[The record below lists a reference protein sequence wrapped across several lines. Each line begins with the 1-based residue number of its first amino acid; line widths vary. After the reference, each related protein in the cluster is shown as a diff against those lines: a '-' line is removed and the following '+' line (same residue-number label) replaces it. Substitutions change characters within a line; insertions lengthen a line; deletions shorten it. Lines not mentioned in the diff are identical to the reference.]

1 MDGIKRS
8 LRYWGRMVETTVG
21 MLLVF
26 LVLFGLLY
34 TIGADIGEAWK
45 YIASY
50 TPAVCVLS
58 MCVMGFTGMNNYLP
72 FTISMGSTR
81 RDSFI
86 GMEIMIHA
94 MACQLAVLSVLA
106 EFLQP
111 EESKVG
117 MARIVI
123 TCLFCSFFAAGLCNG
138 IGAVNMK
145 FGKIAGFVVYFIVA
159 IGGMFGIVFAGSLLG
174 LSLTQMF
181 NSIWTVLAAVL
192 LDLVAGVFCY
202 LASRKIEVRA

>member
-1 MDGIKRS
+1 MDGIKRN

-26 LVLFGLLY
+26 IAFFSLFY
-34 TIGADIGEAWK
+34 TIGGDIGEAWK

-50 TPAVCVLS
+50 TPAVCMLS
-58 MCVMGFTGMNNYLP
+58 MCVMGFTGVNNYLP

-86 GMEIMIHA
+86 GMEIMIHV

-111 EESKVG
+111 EESKAG
-117 MARIVI
+117 MTRILI
-123 TCLFCSFFAAGLCNG
+123 TCLFCIFFAAGVCNG

-145 FGKIAGFVVYFIVA
+145 FGKIAGFVVYFTFS
-159 IGGMFGIVFAGSLLG
+159 IGGIFGVVFAGGLLG
-174 LSLTQMF
+174 LSVTR
-181 NSIWTVLAAVL
+181 IWTVLAAVL